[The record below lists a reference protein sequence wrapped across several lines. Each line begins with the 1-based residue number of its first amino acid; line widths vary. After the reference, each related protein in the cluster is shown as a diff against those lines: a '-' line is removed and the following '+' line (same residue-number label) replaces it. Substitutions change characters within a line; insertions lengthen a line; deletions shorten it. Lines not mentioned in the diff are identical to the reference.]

1 MVNIADQL
9 NLSLCLPVDT
19 RLTNCIIVD
28 NTIVV
33 ENSGDYLN
41 RVDINSR
48 YLGME
53 IKWLSPFGVYEIND
67 FISKIKSNF
76 FTIQTFSFKQS
87 IQNSDLVEVTYNIN
101 IDSELSD
108 TSVNPV
114 ENRAIATV
122 INQILDVISE
132 HPLYY
137 PPNVSLNNITQ
148 IVENGSN
155 LSGVLS
161 ITFTQN
167 DAGEVISYSILKNS
181 IEITNTQNTVFN
193 ETNIQ
198 NQIIYNCIVCYES
211 GIIKNNNLGIP
222 DPTGRILQGCIT
234 SSNRTITPLLKY
246 FWGNTST
253 IPTSSSEIRSLSNNT
268 FSNISQI
275 TLSTGTV
282 NTNFIVCI
290 PNNKSIV
297 SVIDTS
303 NLNANIT
310 NNYILINNNFQV
322 ADAGGILHS
331 YKLYIM
337 NTSVPYSPSANHLIT
352 IS

>member
-1 MVNIADQL
+1 MLTISDQL
-9 NLSLCLPVDT
+9 YLSLCLPVDT
-19 RLTNCIIVD
+19 RLMNCVTVD
-28 NTIVV
+28 STIVV
-33 ENSGDYLN
+33 ETTADYLT
-41 RVDINSR
+41 RVDIDSR

-53 IKWLSPFGVYEIND
+53 ITWLSPSGVYEIND
-67 FISKIKSNF
+67 FVNKIKSKF
-76 FTIQTFSFKQS
+76 FITQLLSFKQS
-87 IQNSDLVEVTYNIN
+87 IQNSDLIELTNITV
-101 IDSELSD
+101 DSELSEL
-108 TSVNPV
+108 SVNPV
-114 ENRAIATV
+114 ENRAITTV
-122 INQILDVISE
+122 INQILDVIAD
-132 HPLYY
+132 HPTYIS
-137 PPNVSLNNITQ
+137 PTVSLNNITQ

-181 IEITNTQNTVFN
+181 IEIANTQNTVFN

-253 IPTSSSEIRSLSNNT
+253 IPTSSSEIRSLSNNN

-322 ADAGGILHS
+322 GDAGGILHS

-337 NTSVPYSPSANHLIT
+337 STSVPYSPSANHLIT

>member
-87 IQNSDLVEVTYNIN
+87 IQNSDLIELTNITV
-101 IDSELSD
+101 DSELSEL
-108 TSVNPV
+108 SVNPV
-114 ENRAIATV
+114 ENRAITTV
-122 INQILDVISE
+122 INQILDVIAD
-132 HPLYY
+132 HPTYIS
-137 PPNVSLNNITQ
+137 PTVSLNNITQ

-155 LSGVLS
+155 LSGTLNV
-161 ITFTQN
+161 TFTQN
-167 DAGEVISYSILKNS
+167 DAGQVISYSISRNNIQIS
-181 IEITNTQNTVFN
+181 NIQTGEFN
-193 ETNIQ
+193 EVNIQ
-198 NQIIYNCIVCYES
+198 SPITFNSTVCYES
-211 GIIKNNNLGIP
+211 GPIKNNNLGIP
-222 DPTGRILQGCIT
+222 DPVGRILQGCIT
-234 SSNRTITPLLKY
+234 SSNRIITPMLRY
-246 FWGNTST
+246 FWGSNLN
-253 IPTSSSEIRSLSNNT
+253 IPSTSSAVRTLSNNS
-268 FSNISQI
+268 FSNVSQI
-275 TLSTGTV
+275 TLSTGIQ

-290 PNNKSIV
+290 PNNRSIT
-297 SVIDTS
+297 SVIDSS
-303 NLNANIT
+303 NLNADIT
-310 NNYILINNNFQV
+310 LNYILINNNFQV
-322 ADAGGILHS
+322 EDVGGVNHA
-331 YKLYIM
+331 YKLYAMTTAI
-337 NTSVPYSPSANHLIT
+337 PYFPSANHIIT
-352 IS
+352 IN